1 MSLRSRLSRNSILS
15 FLSLVGVRFLK
26 FVSTI
31 VFVNIAGSSVVGIYY
46 VFLSVF
52 RLLNRASLLGLGQ
65 SIIKHISEL
74 TDDDQRDEISS
85 IVFTSLI
92 LRFLSIGIF
101 VLGISIFRARVDS
114 YVGFDGSWLALA
126 VLLILIGLYATFRSI
141 LFGQRRVGIASVF
154 DVVRDGSVALAQV
167 ALVVAGYAEW
177 GLIGGFLL
185 GFFLTTISVVAYVR
199 PPIRFDFDREQ
210 AESLV
215 SFAKFSYLDDLV
227 GGEYRW
233 LDVLVLGFF
242 VPADRI
248 GVYGVAYAVSQF
260 GLVFSVALARNILP
274 EVSNLAANDD
284 VERRDT
290 VFRKSL
296 QYSTLLAVP
305 IFVGTVVIGDRLLS
319 DVYSLSSGGETLV
332 VLCGGAIVYSA
343 YQQLHQL
350 FYGLDDPK
358 YAFGLSLLSGV
369 VNVGLALVLVPAFGI
384 FGTAISTLIALTVVF
399 GAGLLLA
406 GRHTTV
412 SVSLPLRHWGLQL
425 GCATAM
431 GFVVAA
437 VQATVTIDHRLFSVV
452 LVAIGGLTYGTLL
465 ISADSFLRNQLKRSV
480 TSALA
485 P

>member
-1 MSLRSRLSRNSILS
+1 MSLISRLSLNSILS
-15 FLSLVGVRFLK
+15 FLSLVGVRLLK
-26 FVSTI
+26 FASTI
-31 VFVNIAGSSVVGIYY
+31 VFVNVAGSFAVGIYY

-74 TDDDQRDEISS
+74 TDGDQRDETGS
-85 IVFTSLI
+85 IVFTSLT
-92 LRFLSIGIF
+92 LRFLSVGIL
-101 VLGISIFRARVDS
+101 VLGIAVFRARVDS
-114 YVGFDGSWLALA
+114 HVGLDGSWLALA

-141 LFGQRRVGIASVF
+141 LFGQRRVGIASLF
-154 DVVRDGSVALAQV
+154 DVVRDGSVALSQV

-177 GLIGGFLL
+177 GLVGGSLLGFLL
-185 GFFLTTISVVAYVR
+185 ATVCIVVYVR
-199 PPIRFDFDREQ
+199 PPIRFDIDREQ

-248 GVYGVAYAVSQF
+248 GVYGVVYAVSQF

-274 EVSNLAANDD
+274 EVSNLEANDD
-284 VERRDT
+284 VERQDT
-290 VFRKSL
+290 VVRKSL
-296 QYSTLLAVP
+296 RYSTLLAVP
-305 IFVGTVVIGDRLLS
+305 IFIGTVVIGDRLLS

-332 VLCGGAIVYSA
+332 VLCGGAVVYSA

-384 FGTAISTLIALTVVF
+384 LGTATSTLLALTVVF

-406 GRHTTV
+406 DRHT
-412 SVSLPLRHWGLQL
+412 SVLMSLPLRHWGLQI
-425 GCATAM
+425 C
-431 GFVVAA
+431 
-437 VQATVTIDHRLFSVV
+437 
-452 LVAIGGLTYGTLL
+452 LL
-465 ISADSFLRNQLKRSV
+465 PITQY
-480 TSALA
+480 
-485 P
+485 